1 MRNFIKILFLK
12 ISPLK
17 STLENKVPVFFV
29 QKSFEFDF
37 KFYIFCIKSQA
48 QENKDK
54 YKRNGSTLK
63 RLAQS

>member
-37 KFYIFCIKSQA
+37 KFYIFRIKSVTDTRI
-48 QENKDK
+48 K
-54 YKRNGSTLK
+54 
-63 RLAQS
+63 